1 MTESE
6 EKSSR
11 SRRRRRASASALKR
25 RRLFVLA
32 ALLVAA
38 GLTAAI
44 VVPLVVFV
52 FDSDGPSDEDAIESL
67 AQRSIEVLPAGE
79 WPFLYDSFVSE
90 YQARCPRLDFNR
102 AGVEAANQ
110 LDLQSLRFLRVE
122 ALTVEESTALA
133 VIVGEESQQGEYKV
147 QAEFRKESGEWKL
160 APAAGTQGCEA
171 FRPADG

>member
-1 MTESE
+1 M
-6 EKSSR
+6 
-11 SRRRRRASASALKR
+11 
-25 RRLFVLA
+25 VGG
-32 ALLVAA
+32 LVAA
-38 GLTAAI
+38 AGAVAA
-44 VVPLVVFV
+44 VVVVLVVFV
-52 FDSDGPSDEDAIESL
+52 FGGDGVNDEDEIESL
-67 AQRSIEVLPAGE
+67 AQRSVEVLPAGE
-79 WPFLYDSFVSE
+79 WPFLYDSFTSE
-90 YQARCPRLDFNR
+90 YQARCPRLEFNR